1 MQIFFFPEWLTII
14 LFFVLWFCFQLGA
27 GWFCFHKSDDFFMKD
42 SFLYKIRKWERDG
55 LFYEQWFRIKKWK
68 KYLPD
73 GGGFFNGGYT
83 KRHIVD
89 FSVEN
94 LEQYL
99 VESRRAELTHWL
111 GIFPFWI
118 FGLFAPFHVVWIMLV
133 YALVVNVPCIIA
145 QRYNRPRIM
154 KLLTKKKIRL

>member
-1 MQIFFFPEWLTII
+1 MQIFFFPEWLTIV

-27 GWFCFHKSDDFFMKD
+27 GWLCFRKPDDFFNKD
-42 SFLYKIRKWERDG
+42 TFLYRTRKWERDG

-94 LEQYL
+94 LQQYL
-99 VESRRAELTHWL
+99 IESRRAELTHWL

-118 FGLFAPFHVVWIMLV
+118 FGLFAPFHVIWIMLV

-154 KLLTKKKIRL
+154 KLLTKKKIR